1 VVGDPQVEVQENVLD
16 SYSDRLSEL
25 TVRLNGLARVTPCG
39 LGVKRSTVV
48 GDPRLEFQ
56 QNILDS
62 HSDRLS
68 ELTVRLNGLAGDC
81 GAWGLSTQLVG
92 ETPGWNSNSCLWE
105 VFSSRKCP
113 HLIMSL
119 LSA

>member
-1 VVGDPQVEVQENVLD
+1 VGDPQVEVQENVLD

-68 ELTVRLNGLAGDC
+68 ELTVRLNGLAGDR
-81 GAWGLSTQLVG
+81 GAWGLSTQLWWGRPQVG
-92 ETPGWNSNSCLWE
+92 IPTAASGKCFRPGN
-105 VFSSRKCP
+105 V
-113 HLIMSL
+113 LI
-119 LSA
+119 